1 MKSMCQDARRNS
13 PSVADWSPTSLC
25 IRTTS
30 LIASSST
37 ARSRSAESCPVAKP
51 SRASRSSGGR
61 SRLPTWS
68 ARNGGLSR
76 GMLVQAQEL
85 PCVSLVDPVALGA
98 RDVEHQVRSGYVGV
112 AGDHGR
118 DHSGAPLAGRELD
131 LQVSLLEEALI
142 DAVREERRWDA
153 GGVLN
158 SHAVG

>member
-25 IRTTS
+25 IQTTS
-30 LIASSST
+30 RIASSST
-37 ARSRSAESCPVAKP
+37 ARSRSADSCPAAKP

-85 PCVSLVDPVALGA
+85 PCVALVDPLALGT
-98 RDVEHQVRSGYVGV
+98 RDVERLDVGDRVADEGALHGVERHVTREQHVLEPEELVRAAQRV
-112 AGDHGR
+112 R
-118 DHSGAPLAGRELD
+118 GAEH
-131 LQVSLLEEALI
+131 
-142 DAVREERRWDA
+142 
-153 GGVLN
+153 GGVC
-158 SHAVG
+158 VEKGVR